1 MIGEFPLLTL
11 VRRRTSLRLFRTFCI
26 VTVRNYGSADKNLL
40 LGGDYGLR
48 GELQYSGVVA
58 SGNISVEIFRNY
70 GVIWM
75 KLLLSFGQVDFV
87 TQPRY
92 ESMMFDPTT
101 STRSS
106 LAPSSL
112 PVGRYVSHYLGVRR
126 HLRDHYSPNI
136 QVGTINIKITL
147 KCQYESVS
155 HIYKFYLLVIPWYN
169 RVIERCFHFNS
180 LTKNKGIRIHCL
192 P

>member
-1 MIGEFPLLTL
+1 
-11 VRRRTSLRLFRTFCI
+11 
-26 VTVRNYGSADKNLL
+26 
-40 LGGDYGLR
+40 
-48 GELQYSGVVA
+48 
-58 SGNISVEIFRNY
+58 
-70 GVIWM
+70 M

-92 ESMMFDPTT
+92 ESMFEPTT

-155 HIYKFYLLVIPWYN
+155 HIYKFYLLVIPWYH

>member
-1 MIGEFPLLTL
+1 
-11 VRRRTSLRLFRTFCI
+11 
-26 VTVRNYGSADKNLL
+26 
-40 LGGDYGLR
+40 
-48 GELQYSGVVA
+48 
-58 SGNISVEIFRNY
+58 
-70 GVIWM
+70 M

-92 ESMMFDPTT
+92 ESMFDPTT

-155 HIYKFYLLVIPWYN
+155 HIYKFYLLVIPWYH

-192 P
+192 PQQPGWAVRHRGSSPNALYFFVHPVGPFAPFVGLVK